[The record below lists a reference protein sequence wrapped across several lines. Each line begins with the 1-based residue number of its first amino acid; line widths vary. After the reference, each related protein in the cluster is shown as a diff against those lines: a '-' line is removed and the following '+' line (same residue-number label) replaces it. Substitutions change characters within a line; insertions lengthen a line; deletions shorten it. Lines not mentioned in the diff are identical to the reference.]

1 MFRIISILFFVTTY
15 FTYGQI
21 AVCDSVSKEPVSF
34 ATISF
39 GNGNGTFADDE
50 GKFLFTKKLYS
61 DIDTLFISSLGYKEV
76 VVLTNSIPDTLFLPP
91 KVDKLQEVFI
101 SVKKDRKFVLEELKP
116 YLDNDYYK
124 CWLPTIESEIA
135 VFFPNEEPNF
145 EKQIA
150 TVHLPIALESVDWK
164 KRKKANAEKKK
175 FSTLFKV
182 NLYEN
187 NNGTPGNSL
196 LFENIV
202 FRVTE
207 RDGDSYNLDIT
218 KRNIVMPQNGVF
230 ISIQVLGYTDK
241 NGKLLP
247 NKKYKE
253 IKSRNGVV
261 KIPTNFR
268 PLLPFTDRIAEK
280 RTYIK
285 RVFINKNEWTLHSKN
300 TIKRST
306 LIDAGLYNY
315 GMGMSYKVFDNE

>member
-1 MFRIISILFFVTTY
+1 MLRIFSILFFVTTY
-15 FTYGQI
+15 FTHGQI
-21 AVCDSVSKEPVSF
+21 VVCDSISKEPVSF

-39 GNGNGTFADDE
+39 GNGNGTFANDE
-50 GKFLFTKKLYS
+50 GKFVFTKKLYA
-61 DIDTLFISSLGYKEV
+61 DIDTLFISSLGFKEV
-76 VVLTNSIPDTLFLPP
+76 IVLTNSLPDTLFLPP
-91 KVDKLQEVFI
+91 KIDKLQEVTI
-101 SVKKDRKFVLEELKP
+101 SVKKDRKFKVKELQP
-116 YLDNDYYK
+116 YLDDDYYK

-135 VFFPNEEPNF
+135 VFFDNEEPDV
-145 EKQIA
+145 EKQIS

-182 NLYEN
+182 NFYEN
-187 NNGTPGNSL
+187 KNGKPGNSL

-207 RDGDSYNLDIT
+207 KNGDAYHVDVT
-218 KRNIVMPQNGVF
+218 DQNIIMPKNGVF
-230 ISIQVLGYTDK
+230 VSIQVLGYTDK

-253 IKSRNGVV
+253 IKSRNRVV

-268 PLLPFTDRIAEK
+268 PLLPFTDKMAEN

-315 GMGMSYKVFDNE
+315 GMGISYKVFKDE